1 MEMELGESQLEKYC
15 QSHQM
20 SRKAIQVLY
29 HRFLDIQSGGKLN
42 VQALKTTHPELYDR
56 PVCRELLQ
64 GRFGLDKNKLNFDM
78 FVDTVALFSDHQDK
92 NKNRKVPD
100 LDKRLD
106 FIFKFLVDDGA
117 ATNAEKKKG
126 VLTADVLA
134 RSIKLFHPT
143 ADATDLVELAKESL
157 EEGGASTGMTADQF
171 KAYVKSHVSGAD
183 KEFRVDLEGVLSD
196 HHEHDITK

>member
-1 MEMELGESQLEKYC
+1 
-15 QSHQM
+15 
-20 SRKAIQVLY
+20 
-29 HRFLDIQSGGKLN
+29 
-42 VQALKTTHPELYDR
+42 
-56 PVCRELLQ
+56 
-64 GRFGLDKNKLNFDM
+64 M

-92 NKNRKVPD
+92 NQNRRVPD

-106 FIFKFLVDDGA
+106 FIFKFLLDDGA

-171 KAYVKSHVSGAD
+171 KAYIKSHVSGAD